1 MFVLKKHQ
9 ATIDKYNDDA
19 MQYCVDVLSG
29 KLLAGKLIKE
39 ACQRHILDLE
49 RKNAPFYYNMD
60 RAKGMLAFA
69 ELIPDVSSG
78 ERFPLAGFQKFILS
92 EIEGWRDKDT
102 DGARFKQSLIS
113 MARTNGKTQLCAIL
127 AIRDFLMGTPAT
139 SRQVVVASNT
149 MDQIRQLYGYIR
161 LAWHALAKTK
171 WFKGIAKSVS
181 DNSIEMRI
189 NGQNTRLVKLT
200 ADGIGA
206 DSVHPTLAIFDEWHL
221 QKTTDFIDTLSSGN
235 VQNPDARL
243 IFISTAGTDPKVP
256 MREDYTRYS
265 ELLGKGKLD
274 DNVLFLCWEQD
285 SDEEAFKPE
294 TWIKSN
300 PLMEIP
306 IMKRNLTKGNIN
318 ERNSQV
324 SSGNLPKFL
333 VKNMNRWQNAKKN
346 AFIPLKS
353 IEKAI
358 VDEFSFDKR
367 DVYIGYDASLSNDDT
382 ALVFVFPTTDGEF
395 FIYQHSW
402 IPTRVA
408 GGIEAKM
415 KQDGINYQAA
425 EREGYATITQS
436 RFGTVDQSEVYHWML
451 NFVDKHQLHVRAV
464 GYDSWGT
471 GAFIRSLD
479 ELKNDWLLF
488 PIRQGAHSL
497 SEPTKFL
504 QDNFEAGKFT
514 MFNDRVMKA
523 ALSNAVLTDKN
534 NQLLID
540 KNINSAKIDIV
551 DAIIDALYQGQFHF
565 TDFTNE
571 KEDKGNS
578 PFAGMSNDQVNDYF
592 KNDFSF

>member
-19 MQYCVDVLSG
+19 MQYCVNVLSG

-78 ERFPLAGFQKFILS
+78 KRFPLAGFQKFILS

-285 SDEEAFKPE
+285 NDEEAFQPE

-353 IEKAI
+353 IEKSI

-382 ALVFVFPTTDGEF
+382 ALVFVFPTTDGQF